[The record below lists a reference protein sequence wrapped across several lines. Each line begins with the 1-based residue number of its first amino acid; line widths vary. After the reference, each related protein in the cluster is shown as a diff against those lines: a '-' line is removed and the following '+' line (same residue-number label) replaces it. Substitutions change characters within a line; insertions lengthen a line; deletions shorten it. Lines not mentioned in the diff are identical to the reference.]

1 MECLLEKIVLKI
13 YQSIDKDNSCE
24 EKIEILQKIN
34 YLYQIIY
41 ENDDYGASY
50 EILSLVNYHISHL
63 YKELNNNE
71 KYEQYYNYYKDFKLE
86 FEKVDK
92 NYKHTSLLLKNK
104 NIGVNRN
111 IIEQIKKYE
120 SKIIKNTI
128 S

>member
-1 MECLLEKIVLKI
+1 MESLLEKIILKI

-24 EKIEILQKIN
+24 YKIEILQKIN

-41 ENDDYGASY
+41 ENDDYGASF
-50 EILSLVNYHISHL
+50 EILSLVNYHIAQL
-63 YKELNNNE
+63 YKELNNKE

-104 NIGVNRN
+104 NIEVNRN

>member
-1 MECLLEKIVLKI
+1 MENLLEKIVLRI
-13 YQSIDKDNSCE
+13 YQSIDKDNLCKD
-24 EKIEILQKIN
+24 KIEILQKIN

-71 KYEQYYNYYKDFKLE
+71 KYEKYYNYYKDFKLE
-86 FEKVDK
+86 FEKIDK

-104 NIGVNRN
+104 NTGVNRD
-111 IIEQIKKYE
+111 IIEQIKNYE
-120 SKIIKNTI
+120 NKIIKNTI